1 MAQFNSA
8 ERIDR
13 TDEYNGQTEHIQVN
27 DLMIEPTD
35 VMTGGRNRSRFL
47 YYQLKMSMMK
57 AEQIDIIVSFLME
70 SGVRMILNDI
80 RAALERG
87 GKGEDTDRELSGNH
101 TALGA
106 ISDQKGIGR
115 SGGSAVLS

>member
-8 ERIDR
+8 ERVEDSNKLNKYNNYSDHSEHSGHGRSGNDGQAQPVQID
-13 TDEYNGQTEHIQVN
+13 

-35 VMTGGRNRSRFL
+35 VMTGGREQSRFL
-47 YYQLKMSMMK
+47 YYQLKISMMK
-57 AEQIDIIVSFLME
+57 ARQIDIIVSFLME

-87 GKGEDTDRELSGNH
+87 R
-101 TALGA
+101 
-106 ISDQKGIGR
+106 R
-115 SGGSAVLS
+115 